1 MLPAYPRNAPKW
13 GFRRR
18 RAWPKLVANGLW
30 RRAAMSD
37 RTTSRWTRAVT
48 ACLAATWLVGSA
60 AAGEVTTTTDDLLK
74 NPKFKGTY
82 LAALGPRAKE
92 KWLATMTNSGLV
104 RTETVAGASYQVA
117 TPCKPH
123 DCAENKLLLL
133 YSPTRGDLYGHLHEK
148 GKVTR
153 LGSPNDAIAAEL
165 QKMWNKEFRQR

>member
-1 MLPAYPRNAPKW
+1 MRVRNKGW
-13 GFRRR
+13 MRG
-18 RAWPKLVANGLW
+18 
-30 RRAAMSD
+30 AAACI
-37 RTTSRWTRAVT
+37 AVG
-48 ACLAATWLVGSA
+48 WLSA
-60 AAGEVTTTTDDLLK
+60 AVAADNMATTDDLLK
-74 NPKFKGTY
+74 SPKFKTAY
-82 LAALGPRAKE
+82 LAALGPKAKE

-123 DCAENKLLLL
+123 DCADNNLLLL

-153 LGSPNDAIAAEL
+153 LGGPNDAMANEL